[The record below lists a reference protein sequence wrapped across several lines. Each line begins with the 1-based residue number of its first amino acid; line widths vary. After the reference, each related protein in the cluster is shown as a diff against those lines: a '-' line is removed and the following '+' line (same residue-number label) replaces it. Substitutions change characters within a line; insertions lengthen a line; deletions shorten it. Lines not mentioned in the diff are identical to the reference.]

1 MPLYSTD
8 MHSSQAEQPTEDD
21 IALVNE
27 SKAGGMEAFN
37 TLVRRHEKQIFAA
50 SLSLMRNQADA
61 YDVAQDTFIT
71 AFRKLSSFDGRSR
84 FSTWLTRIAI
94 NLSLNQLHRTKST
107 VSFPQDAAGIQTEP
121 LPPTTATTPLTLC
134 QSKEDKECLQ
144 HALASLSDNH
154 RAVITLRELQGLSY
168 QEISRIMGCSI
179 GTVMSRLA
187 YAREALRTKLSYM
200 FKRGEYHE

>member
-1 MPLYSTD
+1 MPLPSID
-8 MHSSQAEQPTEDD
+8 RHSPQPESPAEDD
-21 IALVNE
+21 SALVDA

-37 TLVRRHEKQIFAA
+37 TLVRRHKKQIFAT
-50 SLSLMRNQADA
+50 SLRLVGNPADA

-71 AFRKLSSFDGRSR
+71 AFRKLSSFDGRAR
-84 FSTWLTRIAI
+84 FSTWLTRIAV
-94 NLSLNQLHRTKST
+94 NLSLNQLHRTKLT
-107 VSFPQDAAGIQTEP
+107 VAFPQDEVGIQTEP
-121 LPPTTATTPLTLC
+121 LPMTTTTTPLTLC

-144 HALASLSDNH
+144 NALASLSDNH
-154 RAVITLRELQGLSY
+154 RMVIVLRELHGLSY

-179 GTVMSRLA
+179 GTVMSRLS